1 MSDTILN
8 LQRRQWLAL
17 GTASLAG
24 AAWPTYA
31 GIGPAVAPARLAS
44 TWQTAQGYQIGVLAW
59 RGAALE
65 VQAALD
71 VPTRAHGVWI
81 ERSGA
86 LLAVARRPG
95 DWLLRWQPG
104 SAKATWSWTEAG
116 RAFNGHVI
124 ASPDG
129 AILYTTETNLETGQ
143 GLIGLRHAASLEKFA
158 EWPTHGMDP
167 HELLLDSDGSLLVAN
182 GGIPSR
188 PETGRLKLDLDR
200 MDTSLVR
207 LDTGSGALRG
217 QWRLTD
223 KRLSL
228 RHIAWGPVL
237 AGSAT
242 GQRLLGIA
250 MQAEHYDP
258 AQKAAAPVLAVFD
271 GRQLQSRAA
280 DPGQALQGYGGDI
293 AWSGDGFAVSC
304 PRAHGVALWCADG
317 QWSGF
322 VPLQEAC
329 ALATRPPEPGAGA
342 QLWAGGRSA
351 TLTRHSDGK
360 LDTAALPE
368 LRLDNHWIAL
378 S

>member
-1 MSDTILN
+1 MTASGSLN

-17 GTASLAG
+17 GAASLAG
-24 AAWPTYA
+24 AAWPAHA
-31 GIGPAVAPARLAS
+31 GTDPAARPARLAS
-44 TWQTAQGYQIGVLAW
+44 AWKTAQGDQIGVLAR

-71 VPTRAHGVWI
+71 VPTRAHGLWG
-81 ERSGA
+81 ERGGA
-86 LLAVARRPG
+86 VLAVARRPG

-104 SAKATWSWTEAG
+104 SAKATWSWIEAG

-124 ASPDG
+124 TSPDG
-129 AILYTTETNLETGQ
+129 AILYTTETDLASGQ

-182 GGIPSR
+182 GGIHAR
-188 PETGRLKLDLDR
+188 PETGRLKLELER
-200 MDTSLVR
+200 MDASLVR

-217 QWRLTD
+217 QWRLAD

-228 RHIAWGPVL
+228 RHIAWGPVPE
-237 AGSAT
+237 GSTT

-250 MQAEHYDP
+250 MQAEHDDP

-271 GRQLQSRAA
+271 GRQLQSHAA
-280 DPGQALQGYGGDI
+280 SPGQALQGYGGAI
-293 AWSGDGFAVSC
+293 AWSGESFAISC
-304 PRAHGVALWCADG
+304 PRADGVALWRADG

-329 ALATRPPEPGAGA
+329 ALATRPEPGGA
-342 QLWAGGRSA
+342 QLWTAGRAA
-351 TLTRHSDGK
+351 TLARHSDGQ
-360 LDTAALPE
+360 LHTIALPE
-368 LRLDNHWIAL
+368 LRLDNHWTAL
-378 S
+378 I